1 MADPR
6 LKDAEIV
13 WVDSRSRSDY
23 EREHAS
29 GAILLNKDE
38 WDNLLA
44 SLFDAWSPGKS
55 IVVYCT
61 PDCHASSEI
70 ADRIRDLGIEPV
82 FFLHGGY
89 EAWKQATK

>member
-1 MADPR
+1 M
-6 LKDAEIV
+6 
-13 WVDSRSRSDY
+13 
-23 EREHAS
+23 
-29 GAILLNKDE
+29 
-38 WDNLLA
+38 LA
-44 SLFDAWSPGKS
+44 GLFDAWSPGKS

-89 EAWKQATK
+89 EAWKRARK